1 MINEII
7 NKGCLTPY
15 FYWKIAL
22 ATDRCSEGYFVERG
36 VLTSPYLYAIT
47 AFSRKCLF
55 GLILI
60 NEIHFTSVRYFNQI
74 FTFFG

>member
-7 NKGCLTPY
+7 RVVETLILL
-15 FYWKIAL
+15 KIAL